1 MVSWLG
7 PATCLPSLESRY
19 IDDNLFNMR
28 ILGMSINTSH
38 CEFNSGQIAGPQDWI
53 RPSAGLSGL
62 NQEMFR

>member
-28 ILGMSINTSH
+28 ILATSINTGVS
-38 CEFNSGQIAGPQDWI
+38 
-53 RPSAGLSGL
+53 L
-62 NQEMFR
+62 